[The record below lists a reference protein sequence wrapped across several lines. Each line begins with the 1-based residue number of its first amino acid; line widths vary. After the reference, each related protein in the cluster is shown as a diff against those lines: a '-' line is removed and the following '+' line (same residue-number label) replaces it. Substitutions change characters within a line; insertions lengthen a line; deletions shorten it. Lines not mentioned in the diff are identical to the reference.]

1 MPVFEKPD
9 QLYGCIG
16 GLLNKMGADPLVLAE
31 LQSLKLKVKFTFHDP
46 ESSIFLTVENGA
58 HSIYY
63 GETNQKP
70 DIELAMSGDIA
81 HYFWMGEVNVMQAIT
96 KQQIIASG
104 SLGKIMKLVP
114 LIKASIKLYPQHY
127 EQSINSLSARVEESK
142 P

>member
-1 MPVFEKPD
+1 MPVFEKPE

-96 KQQIIASG
+96 KQQIVASG

-127 EQSINSLSARVEESK
+127 ERSINSIS
-142 P
+142 

>member
-16 GLLNKMGADPLVLAE
+16 GLLNKMGTDPRVLAE

-96 KQQIIASG
+96 KQQIVASG

-127 EQSINSLSARVEESK
+127 ERSINSIS
-142 P
+142 

>member
-1 MPVFEKPD
+1 MPVFEKPE

-70 DIELAMSGDIA
+70 DIQLAMSGDIA

-96 KQQIIASG
+96 KQQIVASG
-104 SLGKIMKLVP
+104 PLGRIMKLVP

-127 EQSINSLSARVEESK
+127 KRSINSIS
-142 P
+142 

>member
-1 MPVFEKPD
+1 MPVFEKPE

-127 EQSINSLSARVEESK
+127 EQSINSIS
-142 P
+142 

>member
-1 MPVFEKPD
+1 MPVFEKPE

-16 GLLNKMGADPLVLAE
+16 GLLNKMGADPLVLVE

-46 ESSIFLTVENGA
+46 ESSIFLTVENGT

-63 GETNQKP
+63 GATNQKP

-127 EQSINSLSARVEESK
+127 ERSINSIS
-142 P
+142 

>member
-96 KQQIIASG
+96 KQQIVASG

-127 EQSINSLSARVEESK
+127 ERSINSIS
-142 P
+142 

>member
-1 MPVFEKPD
+1 MPVFEKPE

-127 EQSINSLSARVEESK
+127 ERSINSIS
-142 P
+142 

>member
-9 QLYGCIG
+9 QLYGCIA

-96 KQQIIASG
+96 KQQIVASG

-127 EQSINSLSARVEESK
+127 ERSINSIS
-142 P
+142 

>member
-1 MPVFEKPD
+1 MPVFEKPE

-16 GLLNKMGADPLVLAE
+16 GLLNKMGADPLVLVE
-31 LQSLKLKVKFTFHDP
+31 LQSLKLIVKFTFHDP
-46 ESSIFLTVENGA
+46 ESSIFLTVENGT

-63 GETNQKP
+63 GATNQKP

-96 KQQIIASG
+96 KQQIVASG

-127 EQSINSLSARVEESK
+127 ERSINSIS
-142 P
+142 

>member
-1 MPVFEKPD
+1 MPVFEKPE

-46 ESSIFLTVENGA
+46 ESSIFLTVENGT

-63 GETNQKP
+63 GATNQKP

-127 EQSINSLSARVEESK
+127 EQSINSIS
-142 P
+142 

>member
-1 MPVFEKPD
+1 MPVFEKPE

-16 GLLNKMGADPLVLAE
+16 GLLNKMGADPLVLVE

-46 ESSIFLTVENGA
+46 ESSIFLTVENGT

-63 GETNQKP
+63 GATNQKP

-96 KQQIIASG
+96 KQQIVASG

-127 EQSINSLSARVEESK
+127 EQSINSIS
-142 P
+142 

>member
-1 MPVFEKPD
+1 MPVFEKPE

-16 GLLNKMGADPLVLAE
+16 GLLNKMGADPLVLVE

-46 ESSIFLTVENGA
+46 ESSIFLTVENGT

-63 GETNQKP
+63 GATNQKP

-96 KQQIIASG
+96 KQQIVASG

-127 EQSINSLSARVEESK
+127 ERSINSIS
-142 P
+142 

>member
-1 MPVFEKPD
+1 MPVFEKPE

-16 GLLNKMGADPLVLAE
+16 GLLNKMGADPLVLVE

-96 KQQIIASG
+96 KQQIVASG

-127 EQSINSLSARVEESK
+127 ERSINSIS
-142 P
+142 

>member
-16 GLLNKMGADPLVLAE
+16 GLLNKMGADPLVLVE

-46 ESSIFLTVENGA
+46 ESSIFLTVENGT

-63 GETNQKP
+63 GATNQKP

-96 KQQIIASG
+96 KQQIVASG

-127 EQSINSLSARVEESK
+127 ERSINSIS
-142 P
+142 

>member
-96 KQQIIASG
+96 KQQIVASG
-104 SLGKIMKLVP
+104 SLGKIMKIVP

-127 EQSINSLSARVEESK
+127 ERSINSIS
-142 P
+142 

>member
-1 MPVFEKPD
+1 MPVFEKPE

-31 LQSLKLKVKFTFHDP
+31 LQSLKLKVKFIFHDP

-81 HYFWMGEVNVMQAIT
+81 HYFWMGEVNVTQAIT
-96 KQQIIASG
+96 KQQIVASG
-104 SLGKIMKLVP
+104 PLGRIMKLVP

-127 EQSINSLSARVEESK
+127 ERSINSIS
-142 P
+142 

>member
-1 MPVFEKPD
+1 
-9 QLYGCIG
+9 
-16 GLLNKMGADPLVLAE
+16 MGADPLVLAE

-96 KQQIIASG
+96 KQQIVASG

-127 EQSINSLSARVEESK
+127 ERSINSIS
-142 P
+142 

>member
-1 MPVFEKPD
+1 MPVFEKPE

-31 LQSLKLKVKFTFHDP
+31 LQSLKLKAKFTFHDP
-46 ESSIFLTVENGA
+46 ESSIFLTVENGT

-63 GETNQKP
+63 GATNQKP

-96 KQQIIASG
+96 KQQIVASG
-104 SLGKIMKLVP
+104 PLGRIMKLVP

-127 EQSINSLSARVEESK
+127 KRSINSIS
-142 P
+142 

>member
-1 MPVFEKPD
+1 MPVFEKPE

-31 LQSLKLKVKFTFHDP
+31 LQSLNLKVKFTFHDP

-96 KQQIIASG
+96 KQQIVASG

-127 EQSINSLSARVEESK
+127 ERSINSIS
-142 P
+142 

>member
-1 MPVFEKPD
+1 MPVFEKPE

-46 ESSIFLTVENGA
+46 ESSIFLTVENGT

-63 GETNQKP
+63 GATNQKP

-104 SLGKIMKLVP
+104 SLGRIMKLVP

-127 EQSINSLSARVEESK
+127 ERSINSIS
-142 P
+142 

>member
-127 EQSINSLSARVEESK
+127 EQSINSIS
-142 P
+142 

>member
-1 MPVFEKPD
+1 MSVFETPD
-9 QLYGCIG
+9 QLYGCVG
-16 GLLNKMGADPLVLAE
+16 GLLNKMGADPVVLAE

-96 KQQIIASG
+96 KQQIVASG

-127 EQSINSLSARVEESK
+127 ERSINSIS
-142 P
+142 

>member
-16 GLLNKMGADPLVLAE
+16 GLLNKMGADPVVLAE

-70 DIELAMSGDIA
+70 DIQLAMSGDIA

-96 KQQIIASG
+96 KQQIVASG
-104 SLGKIMKLVP
+104 PLGRIMKLVP

-127 EQSINSLSARVEESK
+127 KRSINSIS
-142 P
+142 

>member
-1 MPVFEKPD
+1 MPVFEKPE

-70 DIELAMSGDIA
+70 DIELAMSGDVA

-96 KQQIIASG
+96 KQQIVASG
-104 SLGKIMKLVP
+104 PLGKIMKLVP
-114 LIKASIKLYPQHY
+114 LIKAAIKLYPQHY
-127 EQSINSLSARVEESK
+127 EQCIS
-142 P
+142 

>member
-1 MPVFEKPD
+1 MPVFEKPE

-16 GLLNKMGADPLVLAE
+16 GLLNKMGADPLVLVE

-96 KQQIIASG
+96 KQQNYRQRISG
-104 SLGKIMKLVP
+104 
-114 LIKASIKLYPQHY
+114 
-127 EQSINSLSARVEESK
+127 
-142 P
+142 

>member
-1 MPVFEKPD
+1 MPVFEKPE

-16 GLLNKMGADPLVLAE
+16 GLLNKMGADPLVLVE
-31 LQSLKLKVKFTFHDP
+31 LQSLKLKVKFTFNDP
-46 ESSIFLTVENGA
+46 ESSIFLTVENGT

-63 GETNQKP
+63 GATNQKP

-96 KQQIIASG
+96 KQQIVASG

-127 EQSINSLSARVEESK
+127 ERSINSIS
-142 P
+142 

>member
-127 EQSINSLSARVEESK
+127 ERSINSIS
-142 P
+142 